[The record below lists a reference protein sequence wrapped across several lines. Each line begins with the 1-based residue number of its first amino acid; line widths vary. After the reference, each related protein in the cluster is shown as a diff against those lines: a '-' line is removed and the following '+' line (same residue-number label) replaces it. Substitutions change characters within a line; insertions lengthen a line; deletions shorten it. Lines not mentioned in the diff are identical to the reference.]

1 MENGIDW
8 GFPMG
13 VALKFWAIHVAVLC
27 GAVHRDA
34 VTLVID
40 KPGEEKKHPAKLFRH
55 QSERRYLM

>member
-40 KPGEEKKHPAKLFRH
+40 KPGEEKKTSCKVVPT
-55 QSERRYLM
+55 SV

>member
-40 KPGEEKKHPAKLFRH
+40 KPGEEKKNIL
-55 QSERRYLM
+55 QSCSDISLSGGI

>member
-8 GFPMG
+8 GSPMG
-13 VALKFWAIHVAVLC
+13 VALSSGQSMLPAVLC

-40 KPGEEKKHPAKLFRH
+40 KPSEEKNIL
-55 QSERRYLM
+55 QSCSDISLSGGI